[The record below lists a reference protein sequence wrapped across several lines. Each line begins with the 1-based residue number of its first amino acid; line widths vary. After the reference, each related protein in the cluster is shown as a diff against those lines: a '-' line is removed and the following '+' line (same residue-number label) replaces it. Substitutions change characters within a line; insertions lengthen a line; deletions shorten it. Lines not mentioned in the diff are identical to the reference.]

1 MRVAV
6 ATVQVPFISGGAEV
20 LAAGLLD
27 ALRRAG
33 HASEIV
39 TLPFRFFPDTEVD
52 RAMRVWE
59 EEDFARLNLYEP
71 DLVVCLKFPA
81 YGLRHP
87 RKTTWLLHQHRPA
100 YETRVSDMTAD
111 ERALAQRV
119 REFDHRH
126 LNGTRLFTISRR
138 VSDRLRSSNGLD
150 SVALY
155 HPPFESEKLYCGE
168 ALPYLFFPSRFE
180 SAKRQELLVRA
191 MALVKSPVG
200 ALLVG
205 EGGQIGRMRELVG
218 ELGLQ
223 SRVRLLGTVGW
234 DEMRA
239 LYARSLAVFFGPQDE
254 DYGYVTLEAMLSRK
268 PVITCTDSG
277 GPLEFVVDGETGCVV
292 APEPVAVAEA
302 IDALWADRARARR
315 MGEAGFDRYRMLD
328 IRWDHVVERLA
339 EAT

>member
-100 YETRVSDMTAD
+100 YETRISDMTAD
-111 ERALAQRV
+111 QRVLAQRV

-138 VSDRLRSSNGLD
+138 VSDRLRSSNRLD

-155 HPPFESEKLYCGE
+155 HPPFEPEKLYCGE
-168 ALPYLFFPSRFE
+168 ALPYIFFPSRVE
-180 SAKRQELLVRA
+180 SAKRQELLIRA
-191 MALVKSPVG
+191 MTLVKSPVG
-200 ALLVG
+200 ALLAG

-223 SRVRLLGTVGW
+223 SRVRLLGSVGW
-234 DEMRA
+234 DELRA
-239 LYARSLAVFFGPQDE
+239 LYARALAIFFGPKDE

-315 MGEAGFDRYRMLD
+315 IGEAGFDRYRVLD
-328 IRWDHVVERLA
+328 IRWEHVVERLA
-339 EAT
+339 GAT

>member
-20 LAAGLLD
+20 LAAGLLT

-33 HASEIV
+33 HVSEIV
-39 TLPFRFFPDTEVD
+39 TLPFRFFPDAEVD

-100 YETRVSDMTAD
+100 YETRISDMTAD
-111 ERALAQRV
+111 ERALTQRV
-119 REFDHRH
+119 REFDQRH

-138 VSDRLRSSNGLD
+138 VSDRLRSSNGLE
-150 SVALY
+150 SIALY
-155 HPPFESEKLYCGE
+155 HPPFEPEKLYCHE

-200 ALLVG
+200 ALLAG

-223 SRVRLLGTVGW
+223 SRVRLLGTAGW

-239 LYARSLAVFFGPQDE
+239 LYARALAVFFGPKDE

-302 IDALWADRARARR
+302 IDALWADRARTRR

-328 IRWDHVVERLA
+328 IRWEHVVERLA